1 MNLAPFRSVAFI
13 VKGYETSLLNPPPIR
28 VSVSLVLALGCKG
41 FEGLTSSK
49 LKSTDVPTAV
59 STSRVAINE
68 ITGSTLTFFRVI
80 STAGPL
86 GVNGGTGPK
95 TDTISIGSQ
104 FCDAETGWQLDT
116 ATARSVAVRRI
127 LVAMTHADLLN
138 ICYFTN
144 NLFYTF

>member
-49 LKSTDVPTAV
+49 VKSKD
-59 STSRVAINE
+59 SLSSRVAVNE
-68 ITGSTLTFFRVI
+68 ITGTTLTFFRVI
-80 STAGPL
+80 STAGPP
-86 GVNGGTGPK
+86 GVNGGTGPN

-104 FCDAETGWQLDT
+104 LCDAETGWQLDT
-116 ATARSVAVRRI
+116 VTARSVAVRRI
-127 LVAMTHADLLN
+127 LVTMTHAGLLN
-138 ICYFTN
+138 ICYCTN
-144 NLFYTF
+144 N